1 MRMRHRPSRRFVP
14 PRPLP
19 GEPRIEEEVARM
31 MRVDH
36 AGELAA
42 VHIYRGQR
50 VVMGERHRL
59 SPVIR
64 EMETQE
70 QEHLARFDR
79 LLQERRV
86 RPSLLAPLWEAAGY
100 ALGAVTALM
109 GPHAA
114 MAATAAVEEV
124 IDDHYARQRDR
135 LRQWPETAE
144 LAETVERFR
153 RDEASHREEALAQG
167 AERTPGYPLL
177 AGIIKAGCR
186 FAIRIAERI

>member
-1 MRMRHRPSRRFVP
+1 MTDRRSRRFVP

-19 GEPRIEEEVARM
+19 GEPGIAEEVGRM
-31 MRVDH
+31 VRVDH

-50 VVMGERHRL
+50 AVMGERHRL

-79 LLQERRV
+79 LLHEHRV
-86 RPSLLAPLWEAAGY
+86 RPSLLAPLWEVAGY

-124 IDDHYARQRDR
+124 IDDHYAHQRDR
-135 LRQWPETAE
+135 LRQWPETVE
-144 LAETVERFR
+144 LAEAIERFR
-153 RDEASHREEALAQG
+153 RDEVGHREEALAHG

-177 AGIIKAGCR
+177 AGIIKTGCR
-186 FAIRIAERI
+186 LAIRIAERI

>member
-1 MRMRHRPSRRFVP
+1 MAEQRSRRFVP

-19 GEPRIEEEVARM
+19 GEPGIEEELARM

-50 VVMGERHRL
+50 AVIGERHRL
-59 SPVIR
+59 SPIIR
-64 EMETQE
+64 EMEAQE
-70 QEHLARFDR
+70 REHLARFDR
-79 LLQERRV
+79 LLREHRV
-86 RPSLLAPLWEAAGY
+86 RPSLLAPVWEMAGY
-100 ALGAVTALM
+100 ALGAATALM

-114 MAATAAVEEV
+114 MTATAAVEEV
-124 IDDHYARQRDR
+124 IDGHYARQRDR

-153 RDEASHREEALAQG
+153 RDEVAHRDEAIAQG

-186 FAIRIAERI
+186 LAIRVAERI